1 MELVIVVAL
10 LGLLATLGI
19 SRIQFFTPPPEGVL
33 QKALLHAQGEARK
46 KLAPHRIRIEEGSL
60 VLEIST
66 GLLWEPRPLP
76 WKTSGIWTL
85 KENACYAYPDGSFS
99 PAVFFWG
106 EESERIFFV
115 TVTGQVIPGES
126 RK

>member
-1 MELVIVVAL
+1 VELVLVVAL

-46 KLAPHRIRIEEGSL
+46 NLATHRIRTKEGAL

-66 GLLWEPRPLP
+66 GALWEPRPLP
-76 WKTSGIWTL
+76 WKTPGTWGL
-85 KENACYAYPDGSFS
+85 KEDACYAYPDGSFS
-99 PAVFFWG
+99 PVIFFWG
-106 EESERIFFV
+106 EEKKRVFFI
-115 TVTGQVIPGES
+115 TVTGQVVPGES
-126 RK
+126 GK